1 MPLSAVIVDDEQLA
15 RDELAYL
22 LKDVGDIN
30 VVAQGKN
37 GVEAVN
43 LIREHNPDLVF
54 LDVQMPGLD
63 GFGVIKKLLDRK
75 VPLPKIVFATAF
87 DQYAVKAFEVNAVDY
102 LLKPFDKKR
111 VVQSVQK
118 ARAKLESSATSSDKL
133 ETLVRMLES
142 QKPQTSK
149 ILIKAAGRLFLVD
162 QKDICYASIEDGV
175 ISVATSGPAG
185 MEGQSNCRT
194 LEELLDSLDPNLF
207 WRAHRSYLVNI
218 NRIKEVVPWFKSSY
232 QLRMDDKKRVV
243 QSVQKARAKLESST
257 TSSDKLETLVRM
269 LESQKPQTS
278 KILIKAAGRL
288 FLVDQKDICYAS
300 IEDGVISVATSGP
313 AGMEGQSNCRTLEE
327 LLDSL
332 DPNLFWRA
340 HRSYLVNINRIKEV
354 VPWFKSSYQLRMDDK
369 KQTEIPVSRAQTRRL
384 RELFGL

>member
-1 MPLSAVIVDDEQLA
+1 MSLSAVIVDDEQLA

-22 LKDVGDIN
+22 LKNAADID

-37 GVEAVN
+37 GLEAVS
-43 LIREHNPDLVF
+43 LIKEHNPDLVF

-63 GFGVIKKLLDRK
+63 GFGVIKKLLDKK
-75 VPLPKIVFATAF
+75 VALPKIVFATAF

-111 VVQSVQK
+111 VAQSVQK
-118 ARAKLESSATSSDKL
+118 ARAKQDSAGTPAERI

-142 QKPQTSK
+142 QKAQPSK
-149 ILIKAAGRLFLVD
+149 LLLKALGRMLLVD
-162 QKDICYASIEDGV
+162 QRDICYASIEDGV
-175 ISVATSGPAG
+175 ITVVTGGLSG

-218 NRIKEVVPWFKSSY
+218 NRI
-232 QLRMDDKKRVV
+232 R
-243 QSVQKARAKLESST
+243 
-257 TSSDKLETLVRM
+257 
-269 LESQKPQTS
+269 
-278 KILIKAAGRL
+278 
-288 FLVDQKDICYAS
+288 
-300 IEDGVISVATSGP
+300 
-313 AGMEGQSNCRTLEE
+313 
-327 LLDSL
+327 
-332 DPNLFWRA
+332 
-340 HRSYLVNINRIKEV
+340 EV

-369 KQTEIPVSRAQTRRL
+369 KQTEIPVSRAQTKRL